1 MKNTK
6 YTKEEELSA
15 IIPDTFNIEDDE
27 YERIMRAAILISHTY
42 EGLLASEKIISQVGK
57 WTREQNKKREHA
69 VKPAPQYE
77 SEPEESHSIV
87 PHFSMAASDYYLT
100 KALECLKQAKWLQ
113 EKIRLKDWIYRL
125 TGRWTGKGKPSE
137 KPILLGSINQC
148 RMIVKNF
155 VFGGRKVS
163 SANWD
168 KTEQIFIALDGDIRN
183 VRKADKTP
191 TGSADFFKFLQ
202 NNDPFEE
209 PTEE

>member
-1 MKNTK
+1 MKDTK

-15 IIPDTFNIEDDE
+15 ITPDSFDIEDEDSVQ
-27 YERIMRAAILISHTY
+27 IMRAAIMIAHAY
-42 EGLLASEKIISQVGK
+42 EGFRASEKIISQVGK
-57 WTREQNKKREHA
+57 WTREQNKRGKQT
-69 VKPAPQYE
+69 VKPASQYE
-77 SEPEESHSIV
+77 SEPKVSHAIT

-100 KALECLKQAKWLQ
+100 KALECLKQTKWLQ

-125 TGRWTGKGKPSE
+125 TGRWTGKGQPSG

-148 RMIVKNF
+148 RMIVKYF

-168 KTEQIFIALDGDIRN
+168 KTEQIFIALDGDMRN

-202 NNDPFEE
+202 NTDPFIEPAEE
-209 PTEE
+209 